1 MKHHGAGKVASF
13 AALLACSGRLQAQP
27 APPGAHGQAS
37 DLNGFSSGHWE
48 GDTLVVKSFA
58 FATDK
63 LLDNYLPSSESLEL
77 LERVR
82 LLDSDTLEDRITIT
96 DPANFTRP
104 WETAITY
111 KRQPDE
117 PLPEDVCLD
126 RKSAG
131 AAPLP
136 R

>member
-37 DLNGFSSGHWE
+37 DLNGCSSGHWE

-82 LLDSDTLEDRITIT
+82 LLDPETLEDRI
-96 DPANFTRP
+96 
-104 WETAITY
+104 AIAY

-117 PLPEDVCLD
+117 PLPEFACLD
-126 RKSAG
+126 RKSTG
-131 AAPLP
+131 KAPLP
-136 R
+136 H